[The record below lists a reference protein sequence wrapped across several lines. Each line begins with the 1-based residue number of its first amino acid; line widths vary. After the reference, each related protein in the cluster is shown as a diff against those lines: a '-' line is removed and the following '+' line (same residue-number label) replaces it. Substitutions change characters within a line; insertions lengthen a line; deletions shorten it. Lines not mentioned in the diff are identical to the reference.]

1 MVASI
6 PIVVVVTFFL
16 HQRWVSSSSSC
27 SSVAAWLTNT
37 CYEKDNIRIHF
48 WRTVSLVSC
57 FCCYLLASSLAD
69 LTSSHLPAVHVLPG
83 HIAFPWKTIA
93 VWLLLHLVLAVAG
106 YIQRGVIVAPI
117 LHKAKFIS
125 MELRKGEHR
134 FGGDCCWVKGKAR
147 RAQMK
152 SAAEV
157 CLTEVLVA
165 GRRRF
170 QQMYM
175 KPNVMMMVHTEPITT
190 RTTKSLL

>member
-1 MVASI
+1 M
-6 PIVVVVTFFL
+6 VVVTSSFL

-37 CYEKDNIRIHF
+37 CYEKDNMRIHF
-48 WRTVSLVSC
+48 WRTVLLVSC
-57 FCCYLLASSLAD
+57 FCCYLLVSPLAD
-69 LTSSHLPAVHVLPG
+69 LPCSHLPAVRFLPG
-83 HIAFPWKTIA
+83 HITFPWKTVA

-106 YIQRGVIVAPI
+106 YIQRWVIVATI
-117 LHKAKFIS
+117 LHKAKFIG

-134 FGGDCCWVKGKAR
+134 FPGDSWWLKATAR
-147 RAQMK
+147 CAQIK
-152 SAAEV
+152 AAAVV

-175 KPNVMMMVHTEPITT
+175 KPDVIMMVQTEPITT